1 MLYLHLSR
9 SLLTHRR
16 FAAVNLNK
24 ERNEPSFLKVVEA
37 LEEDDKLRTDF
48 FKACLRKIGLQVN
61 ETEQSVPS
69 LSRLHLSS
77 ILPTETELL
86 FVDLE
91 GLITRENGK
100 EYIKGVHDTFQLEKP
115 SSFSTN
121 KLTESLSSETP
132 PSTAENAN
140 EGPSDGILDYDEVV
154 KRIVVHWDGVPAAK
168 ETPYFNHAAYFSNF
182 AQYVRDTNGTE
193 GWFGK
198 HILYGEVVTSTSTML
213 EK

>member
-1 MLYLHLSR
+1 M
-9 SLLTHRR
+9 
-16 FAAVNLNK
+16 
-24 ERNEPSFLKVVEA
+24 
-37 LEEDDKLRTDF
+37 
-48 FKACLRKIGLQVN
+48 GLQVN

-91 GLITRENGK
+91 EVITKENG
-100 EYIKGVHDTFQLEKP
+100 EDIIKGANDTFILERP
-115 SSFSTN
+115 SNFSMG
-121 KLTESLSSETP
+121 KLTEAISSVL
-132 PSTAENAN
+132 PSSAGGNAD
-140 EGPSDGILDYDEVV
+140 ESSSDGTLDYNKVA
-154 KRIVVHWDGVPAAK
+154 KRIVVHWEGPPAAK